1 MAIEVKLS
9 SSLRAQA
16 SGYHPLRGLK
26 VEPRPELTVL
36 ELITSLGLAPQEV
49 KIIVLNGQTAAR
61 ESFIKDGDR
70 LGLFPAMGGG

>member
-36 ELITSLGLAPQEV
+36 ELIISLGLPPQEV
-49 KIIVLNGQTAAR
+49 KIIVLNGKTAGRDA
-61 ESFIKDGDR
+61 FIKDGDR
-70 LGLFPAMGGG
+70 VGFFPAMGGG